1 MLPFLMDSK
10 TIAQQEGEEKV
21 ATTPPPRPP
30 KPDITKQTPVDWAK
44 KEQINDIGRNV
55 RGIR

>member
-1 MLPFLMDSK
+1 MDSK
-10 TIAQQEGEEKV
+10 TVAQQEGEEKV
-21 ATTPPPRPP
+21 ITPPPPRPP
-30 KPDITKQTPVDWAK
+30 KPDITKQTPVDWTK

>member
-1 MLPFLMDSK
+1 MDSK
-10 TIAQQEGEEKV
+10 TVAQQEGEEKV
-21 ATTPPPRPP
+21 ITPPPRPP
-30 KPDITKQTPVDWAK
+30 KPDITKQKPVEWAK